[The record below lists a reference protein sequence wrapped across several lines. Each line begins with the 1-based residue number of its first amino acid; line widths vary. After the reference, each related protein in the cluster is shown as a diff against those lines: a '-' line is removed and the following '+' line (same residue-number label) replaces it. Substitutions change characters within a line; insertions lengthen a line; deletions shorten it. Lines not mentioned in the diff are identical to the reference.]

1 MGDYDPAIHA
11 TGYLSELRFV
21 ADQSPDLEQ
30 KIQLHHVT
38 LKWVNPVGAR
48 DSRVNTLKWLHMRV
62 CVCVEKQHLKV

>member
-1 MGDYDPAIHA
+1 MRQPKYACVSPTAEMGDYDPAIHA

-38 LKWVNPVGAR
+38 LK
-48 DSRVNTLKWLHMRV
+48 
-62 CVCVEKQHLKV
+62 